1 MKKKRS
7 PSYPV
12 PARKRTKALKK
23 EDIPKNPDSRIDQD
37 FPGFP
42 HAPAK
47 EEIIHPKTGM
57 QKKTAALHQKDG
69 EK

>member
-7 PSYPV
+7 QPYP
-12 PARKRTKALKK
+12 PYANKKTKALKK
-23 EDIPKNPDSRIDQD
+23 EDIPQNPDSRIDQD

-47 EEIIHPKTGM
+47 EEAIHPKTDT

>member
-7 PSYPV
+7 QQYLQQKHEKTNP
-12 PARKRTKALKK
+12 LKK
-23 EDIPKNPDSRIDQD
+23 EDIQSNPDSRIDQD

-42 HAPAK
+42 YAPAK
-47 EEIIHPKTGM
+47 EEVIHPKTGT
-57 QKKTAALHQKDG
+57 QKKTAALQQKDG

>member
-1 MKKKRS
+1 MKQKRS
-7 PSYPV
+7 RPYPR
-12 PARKRTKALKK
+12 PKRKKTKALKK
-23 EDIPKNPDSRIDQD
+23 EDIQQNPDSRIDQD

-47 EEIIHPKTGM
+47 EETIHPKTDT